1 MSFDG
6 NRTFYY
12 FLLRVIITLLFRF
25 GPYINPIPSLKW
37 GSFVCDCFR
46 NGTINSQNISLNVD
60 GKL

>member
-6 NRTFYY
+6 NRTFYS
-12 FLLRVIITLLFRF
+12 FLLSVIITLLFRF

-46 NGTINSQNISLNVD
+46 NGTINCT
-60 GKL
+60 